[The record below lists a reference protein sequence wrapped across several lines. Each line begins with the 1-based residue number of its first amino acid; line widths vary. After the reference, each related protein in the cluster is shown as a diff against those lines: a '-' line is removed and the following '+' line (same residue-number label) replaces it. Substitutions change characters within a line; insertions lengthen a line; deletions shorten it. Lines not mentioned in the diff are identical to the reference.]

1 MEGILRCRLEP
12 ISPKDGDQI
21 MEIYNYYVEDSFAA
35 FPERKVPS
43 QFFNLFMN
51 VAQGYPFLTAKNEEG
66 KVLGFGLL
74 HAYNSISSVFRTAK
88 LIYFLPRG
96 RHISA

>member
-21 MEIYNYYVEDSFAA
+21 MEIYNYVEDSFAA

-66 KVLGFGLL
+66 KVLGFGHL
-74 HAYNSISSVFRTAK
+74 HAYNSIPSTSRTAK

-96 RHISA
+96 RHIST